1 MHSGE
6 NKCLCPLGG
15 DESLDCAKCVYSP
28 DFHFVN
34 GDCVLRHQDNNFKPM
49 SKKGNMAYWD
59 AIDELSTE
67 FASKLIECSTRPVKC
82 GDEFVLD
89 DDDIMI
95 DISKQIT
102 EFATNLL
109 MSEYGAE
116 FPYVDEN
123 Y

>member
-15 DESLDCAKCVYSP
+15 DESLDC
-28 DFHFVN
+28 
-34 GDCVLRHQDNNFKPM
+34 KPM

-67 FASKLIECSTRPVKC
+67 FASKLIECSTRPVKY

-95 DISKQIT
+95 DISKQII